1 MEAMEENPDNI
12 RLAIRIKA
20 LRTAKKLTLT
30 QLEERSD
37 LGASTIS
44 KIERGTISPSYAT
57 LLKLSTGLSISLP
70 ELIEANL
77 ENTPK
82 TRRSITRSHEGL
94 THSIGSHEYR
104 ILCSE
109 LTNKKMI
116 PMVATVKARELK
128 ELSASS
134 ERANGLSSHE
144 GEEVLFVISGE
155 VILHTEFYSPVT
167 LKVGDC
173 AYIDSSMGHVCL
185 KGSEEDATVFW
196 VCTDITLISEDT

>member
-1 MEAMEENPDNI
+1 MEENSDNI
-12 RLAIRIKA
+12 RLAIRLKA
-20 LRTAKKLTLT
+20 LRTGKKLTLA
-30 QLEERSD
+30 QLEKRSG

-128 ELSASS
+128 ELPTSS
-134 ERANGLSSHE
+134 DRANGLSSHE

-185 KGSEEDATVFW
+185 KGSEEDAKVFW
-196 VCTDITLISEDT
+196 VCTDISLISEDT